1 MAGCGAVRV
10 GSRGSR
16 VTVTDRPNE
25 LGYDIEVDGEVA
37 GFLLYRV
44 GPGVLERVHP
54 DVDPKWEGKGVG
66 GALVKGALDDIRAR
80 DLKIR
85 PFCPFVR
92 AYLRRHPEY
101 QDLVAA

>member
-1 MAGCGAVRV
+1 M
-10 GSRGSR
+10 
-16 VTVTDRPNE
+16 TVTDRPSE
-25 LGYDIEVDGEVA
+25 LRYEIEVDGEVA

-44 GPGVLERVHP
+44 EPGVLELVHT
-54 DVDPKWEGKGVG
+54 DVDPKWEGRGVG

-101 QDLVAA
+101 QDLVAT